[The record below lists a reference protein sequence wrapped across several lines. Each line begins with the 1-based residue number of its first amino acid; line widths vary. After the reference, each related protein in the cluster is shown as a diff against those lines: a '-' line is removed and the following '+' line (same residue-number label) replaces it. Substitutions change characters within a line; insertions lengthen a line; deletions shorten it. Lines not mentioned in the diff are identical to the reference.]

1 MASVRRHAFIERDA
15 DDVWG
20 MLCDPAQL
28 PTWFRTVESA
38 RVVDDLR
45 HLTLKRG
52 GEVTERLLTVDDEL
66 RRFRYGVESG
76 LPVESHLG
84 TVDVIAVGPGRSLVV
99 YAADV
104 EPHGAA
110 SGFDRSIEGALV
122 CLKELLESETA

>member
-1 MASVRRHAFIERDA
+1 MWRVLR
-15 DDVWG
+15 
-20 MLCDPAQL
+20 DPAQL
-28 PTWFRTVESA
+28 PTWFRTVQSA

-52 GEVTERLLTVDDEL
+52 GQVTERLLTVDDEL

-76 LPVESHLG
+76 LPLESHLG
-84 TVDVIAVGPGRSLVV
+84 TVDVIAVRPGQSLVV

-104 EPHGAA
+104 EPAGAA

-122 CLKELLESETA
+122 CLKELVESETS